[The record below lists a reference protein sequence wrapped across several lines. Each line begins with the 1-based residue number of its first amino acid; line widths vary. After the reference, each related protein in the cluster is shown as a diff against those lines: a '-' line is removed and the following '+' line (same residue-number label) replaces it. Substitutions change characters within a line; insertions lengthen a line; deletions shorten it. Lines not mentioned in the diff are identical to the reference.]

1 MKNLKFLV
9 PVLCML
15 LLAWC
20 EINLQFKSDWEIL
33 NNAIEKISYLYN
45 NCMTDLEWIEDVMTP
60 ESMAN
65 MDETCK
71 ASIKTMK
78 KIRSTIE
85 KLKWKIWE
93 SQMITLVLNKINWA
107 ISSLENWTNQITN
120 IYNQIEN
127 WSSNIDFEKEYSEI
141 ISNMKNENVTQ
152 VLSNIQEWIQ
162 SSINTNINT
171 NTN

>member
-1 MKNLKFLV
+1 MKFLKFFI
-9 PVLCML
+9 PVLFTII
-15 LLAWC
+15 LAWC

-85 KLKWKIWE
+85 KLKWKVGD

-107 ISSLENWTNQITN
+107 ISNLENWTSQITN

-127 WSSNIDFEKEYSEI
+127 GSSNIDFEKKYSEI
-141 ISNMKNENVTQ
+141 LANMQNENVTE

-162 SSINTNINT
+162 SSMSINEY
-171 NTN
+171 